1 MKKIKSN
8 MNYPFLKSGNFTR
21 NLIIVCIITL
31 LQMVNTS
38 YAQCYTSAPCSG
50 GGALPSYSITSTIV
64 LASGTYK
71 FGNNTL
77 TISGSST
84 TYTISNSCI
93 EFDYSTSAIIV
104 TNGATLV
111 LDNCILYSSSGSLW
125 QGIKVNSPL
134 ASSTVILKSGT
145 VIGDAVRG
153 VWSNSSAT
161 YESIFDVTGSTF
173 CHCQYGIYMSPFSSG
188 IMSSKV
194 NGTIFNGGTLL
205 GGGNSLA
212 GIYMNGIGT
221 GVNVFPIGNTAAY
234 GTSTNEFT
242 GMNRGIFAEDS
253 YFSVQDCNF
262 HDMYNVGSNGYG
274 IYSKNTDATED
285 VLVVGALTG
294 YGFNN
299 HFDNCRIAIFGDD
312 DVKTSVA
319 ENLFTSDYNIDIPD
333 GYTMEKAIRIEN
345 STSLVAVSGND
356 IENYEQHGVWLK
368 NISDDYAAIFENTFN
383 LTPGFN
389 SSSPAMAIRVFET
402 SMTDDLVLH
411 IYDNIIYA
419 GRTGIYVNNITPIN
433 GQGNIIYNNE
443 IYFSSGDD
451 PDNAYGIKVIDCVM
465 ETAPVMVMS
474 NYCEGNG
481 EHEDYVRGIYFE
493 DTQGFW
499 CLSNHVNNCSI
510 GIYCLGAVTES
521 IINCNMLE
529 DCPGA
534 GMFFNNIGSGTTI
547 LYPNM
552 TATGDPSGNF
562 WLPDDPG
569 TNRGESYGLTN
580 FGSFTWIFS
589 DNGATETEYWMPNP
603 CFPGGLGTLAPTNI
617 GGANECSGIPYMR
630 LSGEDEEDDIFSELI
645 NMYGVYADAFNNNY
659 PEGSLND
666 FYTLSGFWENVAG
679 NGYNPEELPDNLLD
693 LYEYIAVT
701 NIPDIVELKH
711 TISARDYEEAGT
723 LLENISPANDI
734 EYYIIRTSE
743 LFLNHLNDVGIF
755 EINDEILPEIRSIA
769 VLNGWDYGRGVYMA
783 RALMDTTIEF
793 NMPEEEEKLGIHAR
807 QDIVVNPNP
816 AYEFI
821 TLQFTNTK
829 PVTDLTSVE
838 IFGLSGVVLKKVY
851 TTNNIID
858 VSSLPNGIYLL
869 KVSYG
874 LGQKCYI
881 KLEILK

>member
-8 MNYPFLKSGNFTR
+8 MNYPFLKSGNFSR
-21 NLIIVCIITL
+21 NLIIVCIITF
-31 LQMVNTS
+31 LQMVNTL

-50 GGALPSYSITSTIV
+50 GGAFPSYSITSSGT

-93 EFDYSTSAIIV
+93 EFNFSTSAIIV
-104 TNGATLV
+104 TGGATLV

-125 QGIKVNSPL
+125 QGIKVNSTS
-134 ASSTVILKSGT
+134 ASSTIEIKNGT
-145 VIGDAVRG
+145 IIGDAVRG
-153 VWSNSSAT
+153 IWANNST
-161 YESIFDVTGSTF
+161 YESEFNVTGSTF

-188 IMSSKV
+188 VLNSYVS
-194 NGTIFNGGTLL
+194 GTLFNGGTLL

-221 GVNVFPIGNTAAY
+221 SVNVFPIGNTAAY

-262 HDMYNVGSNGYG
+262 HDLNNLGSNGYG

-299 HFDNCRIAIFGDD
+299 HFNNCRIAIFSED

-319 ENLFTSDYNIDIPD
+319 ENLFTSDFNVDVTD
-333 GYTMEKAIRIEN
+333 GYTMEQAIRIEN

-368 NISDDYAAIFENTFN
+368 NISDDYAAIFENTFD
-383 LTPGFN
+383 LTSGFG
-389 SSSPAMAIRVFET
+389 SSAPAMAIRVFET
-402 SMTDDLVLH
+402 TLTDDLALH
-411 IYDNIIYA
+411 IYENIINA
-419 GRTGIYVNNITPIN
+419 GKTGIFVYQITPLL
-433 GQGNIIYNNE
+433 GHGNVIYNNE
-443 IYFSSGDD
+443 IYFSLPEDY
-451 PDNAYGIKVIDCVM
+451 PLNAYGIQAIGCASIS
-465 ETAPVMVMS
+465 APFMVMS

-481 EHEDYVRGIYFE
+481 TDEDKIRGIYFE

-510 GIYCLGAVTES
+510 GIYCNGDVNVG
-521 IINCNMLE
+521 IINCNEIE
-529 DCPGA
+529 DCSYE
-534 GMFFNNIGSGTTI
+534 GMFFNNIGGPSSTI

-562 WLPDDPG
+562 WLPDPG
-569 TNRGESYGLTN
+569 APRGASNGSTN
-580 FGSFTWIFS
+580 FLSSTWNFS
-589 DNGATETEYWMPNP
+589 DNGGTEPEYFMPDP
-603 CFPGGLGTLAPTNI
+603 CFPGGSGDLSPTNI

-630 LSGEDEEDDIFSELI
+630 IIGDEEEEEIFSELI
-645 NMYGVYADAFNNNY
+645 NMYSLYADAFNNNY

-666 FYTLSGFWENVAG
+666 FYTLSGFWENVATHD
-679 NGYNPEELPDNLLD
+679 YNPEELPDNLKD
-693 LYEYIAVT
+693 FYEYIALT
-701 NIPDIVELKH
+701 NIPDIFELKH
-711 TISARDYEEAGT
+711 AISAHEYEAAAI
-723 LLENISPANDI
+723 LLETITPANDI

-743 LFLNHLNDVGIF
+743 LFLDNLNEQDVF

-769 VLNGWDYGRGVYMA
+769 VLNGWDYGKGVYMA
-783 RALMDTTIEF
+783 RAMMDTTIEF
-793 NMPEEEEKLGIHAR
+793 NLPPIAERLTIPIGKN
-807 QDIVVNPNP
+807 IVINPNP
-816 AYEFI
+816 AYDFI
-821 TLQFTNTK
+821 HLQYPDGK
-829 PVTDLTSVE
+829 PVTEIESVE
-838 IFGLSGVVLKKVY
+838 ICDLSGAVVIRFSKP
-851 TTNNIID
+851 TNIID
-858 VSSLPNGIYLL
+858 ISAVQGGIYLIRINMPQGHQ
-869 KVSYG
+869 SI
-874 LGQKCYI
+874 I
-881 KLEILK
+881 KLEILN